1 MMMFLKFYDI
11 WSNSGIQVEL
21 KCPISMVM
29 GKVEVGF
36 QVKKLYSDPQFC
48 MFSFLTSPSQEDS
61 NP

>member
-1 MMMFLKFYDI
+1 
-11 WSNSGIQVEL
+11 
-21 KCPISMVM
+21 MVM